1 MAGDFINIRSD
12 ILFSD
17 FVGYSNGSGV
27 EES

>member
-12 ILFSD
+12 MLFSD
-17 FVGYSNGSGV
+17 LIGYSNGSGV